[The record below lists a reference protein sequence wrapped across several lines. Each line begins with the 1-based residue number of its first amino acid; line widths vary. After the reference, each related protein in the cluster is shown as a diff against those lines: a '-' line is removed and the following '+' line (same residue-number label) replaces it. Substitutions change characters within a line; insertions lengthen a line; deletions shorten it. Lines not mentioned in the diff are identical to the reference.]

1 MKFTGASAVKLQIN
15 LDTISALIQSPSN
28 RIWCVDHVS
37 DDAYGT
43 RGFDRV
49 VADNGAHNQQR
60 QRRGEYYVHSVV
72 IRVPNW
78 LLY

>member
-15 LDTISALIQSPSN
+15 LDTISALIQSPSY

-49 VADNGAHNQQR
+49 VADYGAENQ
-60 QRRGEYYVHSVV
+60 QRRGEYYVHSVT
-72 IRVPNW
+72 IRVPN
-78 LLY
+78 LLMY